1 MQQETTLRGHKGSI
15 SCLQVSVDGGMLLS
29 ASEDKTVRVWDVTSG
44 KPTKCLAGCFQSD
57 IETVRFGAAK
67 GVVYVACT
75 NSIAA
80 FDIGKEGVILK
91 EANTQVGMTEGGDEV
106 STMALNAKGD
116 LLAVAMDSGVI
127 NLLPVKLN
135 GVFCENSG
143 TTRYKR
149 LTRQHTNIVNTIV
162 FKRNNPK
169 ELLSGGFDYTAC
181 VWETDRG
188 KPKATTSFT
197 ALPAGDGEPSV
208 GGSETASMPL
218 QMVNPPFVMA
228 MEYVLGGRCIVAALG
243 DGTVST
249 VPLVPKCC
257 GWLW

>member
-1 MQQETTLRGHKGSI
+1 MQQETTLPGHKGSI
-15 SCLQVSVDGGMLLS
+15 SCLQVSVDGSMLLS

-44 KPTKCLAGCFQSD
+44 KATKCLAGCFQSD

-67 GVVYVACT
+67 GVVFVACT

-91 EANTQVGMTEGGDEV
+91 EAITQVGMTEGGDEV

-143 TTRYKR
+143 TTRYRR
-149 LTRQHTNIVNTIV
+149 LTRQHTNIVNAIV

-197 ALPAGDGEPSV
+197 ALPAGDGEPSA
-208 GGSETASMPL
+208 GDSETAPMPL

-228 MEYVLGGRCIVAALG
+228 MDYVLGGRCIVSALG
-243 DGTVST
+243 DGTVCT
-249 VPLVPKCC
+249 LPLVRKCC
-257 GWLW
+257 GWLC